1 MNEKVEVLISAMYQT
16 DLALFEKT
24 GVKTDGL
31 IINQC
36 NESAVQK
43 KNKCGKEYKMISTLE
58 RGLSRSR
65 NMALEN
71 AQGDYC
77 LLCDDDELLCED
89 YEQRIVDA
97 YKKFPDADI
106 ICFKVML
113 EGKEYSNKSYRIGFL
128 KALRV
133 SSVQVSMRLDSIKKN
148 GILFDENYGSGTPMG
163 SGEENIFIYD
173 CLKKGLKVYY
183 VPVTIGE
190 VHESTSNW
198 FRGFTDEY
206 FVNRGAIIYRL
217 MGKIGFIY
225 CAYFAITKYQK
236 YKNNLSMMRAFWLM
250 LKGMKNHQLSK
261 GESVCE
267 RK

>member
-16 DLALFEKT
+16 DLTLFEKT
-24 GVKTDGL
+24 GVTTDGL

-36 NESAVQK
+36 NENDVQK
-43 KNKCGKEYKMISTLE
+43 KNECGRQYKMISTME

-65 NMALEN
+65 NLALEN

-77 LLCDDDELLCED
+77 LLCDDDELLYED
-89 YEQRIVDA
+89 YEEKIVEA

-113 EGKEYSNKSYRIGFL
+113 EEKAYSNKSYRIGFL

-133 SSVQVSMRLDSIKKN
+133 SSVQISMKLDSIKKN
-148 GILFDENYGSGTPMG
+148 GILFDEEYGSGTPMG

-173 CLKKGLKVYY
+173 CLKKRLKVYY

-190 VHESTSNW
+190 VHESASNW

-206 FVNRGAIIYRL
+206 FMKRGAIIYRL
-217 MGKIGFIY
+217 MGKIGIIY
-225 CAYFAITKYQK
+225 CVYFAITKYQR
-236 YKNNLSMMRAFWLM
+236 YKNNLSMMRALGLM
-250 LKGMKNHQLSK
+250 ANGMKNHRLRK
-261 GESVCE
+261 GEYVCE